1 MLVQDRCTCGG
12 APGIAARPR
21 SGAVMPL
28 MSRPVNLT
36 VHRRRPVLVTVAVL
50 IALLVGYAA
59 VAVTRASAAS
69 PLLSQ
74 GKPAIAS
81 SVENAGL
88 PASAA
93 VDGNTG
99 TRWSSAFSD
108 PQWLRVD
115 LGATATIDQVVLTWE
130 AAYATAFQIQVSA
143 DAATWTSIYSTT
155 SGTGGTQT
163 LAVNGTG
170 RYVRMYGTVRG
181 TPYGYSLWEFQVYG
195 NLATPGCGTAA
206 RGCQVAVDLE
216 LPQRVAVRRAP
227 DGAVHPHV
235 PAGAVDREGLRTAGA
250 GRGRVDRRPRRGVGR
265 HLDLEG
271 RGIRRL
277 PGQHHLVDGGC
288 GAQVDAQPLRVA
300 ERAGPAGAGVA
311 VDGRR
316 GRQAGVLDRR
326 SDGGLALRQQR
337 ARRAGP
343 RHRDRG
349 IAHQERDQHR
359 NRDQDRPPAMDREVD
374 GTRHQWHDSS

>member
-12 APGIAARPR
+12 APGISARPR

-59 VAVTRASAAS
+59 VAVTRASAVS

-115 LGATATIDQVVLTWE
+115 LGATATIDQVVLAWE
-130 AAYATAFQIQVSA
+130 TAYATAFQIQVSP
-143 DAATWTSIYSTT
+143 DASAWTTIASTT
-155 SGTGGTQT
+155 TGTGGTQT
-163 LAVNGTG
+163 LTVNGT
-170 RYVRMYGTVRG
+170 VVPP
-181 TPYGYSLWEFQVYG
+181 TPTPSATGSDPEPDVFWGDTSTIPAAKKRPDPQGPQPLQRQV
-195 NLATPGCGTAA
+195 PGQPG
-206 RGCQVAVDLE
+206 VLE
-216 LPQRVAVRRAP
+216 LRRAGALHRRAAVLRHAGQQCRP
-227 DGAVHPHV
+227 DVLLPRRTEQPVLRLHRVH
-235 PAGAVDREGLRTAGA
+235 
-250 GRGRVDRRPRRGVGR
+250 RRPFGVQR
-265 HLDLEG
+265 NDE
-271 RGIRRL
+271 
-277 PGQHHLVDGGC
+277 
-288 GAQVDAQPLRVA
+288 
-300 ERAGPAGAGVA
+300 
-311 VDGRR
+311 GRR
-316 GRQAGVLDRR
+316 GLCAPT
-326 SDGGLALRQQR
+326 GGR
-337 ARRAGP
+337 
-343 RHRDRG
+343 
-349 IAHQERDQHR
+349 
-359 NRDQDRPPAMDREVD
+359 
-374 GTRHQWHDSS
+374 TR